1 MLENKLRIVTF
12 LATRQHVSE
21 RIAIRFLGLT
31 LRSVGVV
38 VGSRLSS
45 HSVGGLGDESQVEA

>member
-38 VGSRLSS
+38 TLW
-45 HSVGGLGDESQVEA
+45 L